1 MSSGFILSDCFGE
14 EVCAMKKRFIRFWE
28 QIDSLDDKI
37 YYSTMFVGC
46 IATFLAFITGLAQSI
61 SVVAISTTLIASGWM
76 PIMLIVG
83 IARPKLLPV
92 CRVVLIVVLNFFLL
106 PPAYFVCGGLT
117 SGMPLFFLVSLFLT
131 AVLLR
136 GRTRMILLVASLFVL
151 AFSMH
156 IGWYHPDLV
165 LQLTPRQEYED
176 VMMTFCTT
184 GIALGMMTIG
194 ILNAYNAERKKR
206 EALMEQLSELSIRD
220 PLSGLY
226 NRRELF
232 RRLDA
237 LYEINPERGEPL
249 VPEGCYLVMYDVD
262 NFKRLNDTY
271 GHQFGDT
278 VLSTIAHTIC
288 AETKAERGEFAAR
301 YGGEEF
307 ICLLCAASAGEA
319 FSRADGIRR
328 AIAALSWADATGLT
342 ITVSGG
348 LIACRSRAS
357 LSLAIQSVDDLLYK
371 AKHAGKN
378 RIATDKVI

>member
-1 MSSGFILSDCFGE
+1 
-14 EVCAMKKRFIRFWE
+14 MKKRFIRFWE

-76 PIMLIVG
+76 LIMLIVG

-378 RIATDKVI
+378 RIATDEVI